1 MHNNL
6 LRYLNN
12 GFSYDGVV
20 DSKQGVVGGGATLLC
35 TLIYFSSSACAPIVV
50 VVLNPCTKQLL
61 LPLLTGFMMILT

>member
-12 GFSYDGVV
+12 GFSSDGVV
-20 DSKQGVVGGGATLLC
+20 DSKQGVVGGATLC
-35 TLIYFSSSACAPIVV
+35 TLIYFSSSACAPIV

>member
-12 GFSYDGVV
+12 GFSSDGVV
-20 DSKQGVVGGGATLLC
+20 DSKQGVVGGGATLC